1 MRKLFFG
8 ILFGLLVLG
17 SLLVACG
24 NYKNRDDAEDLYG
37 SWTKGNDTYEY
48 RADGKIYKNGNVTYR
63 YVVKE
68 EGKIRVYDKADKNVY
83 STYLYS
89 INSTGNVLTMNG
101 QTYYRTGT
109 HNNQK
114 NDSDNLAG
122 DVTDRENNDNE
133 HNGNYSDGEKN
144 GTNNNNVNGNNP
156 LNGTNNNSVIDNVN
170 GRNTTNGT
178 LYNGTTNG
186 ILNDTI
192 NNARTYRGY
201 NFGTNGTATYG
212 TTGGIFQSRTAAP
225 LK

>member
-1 MRKLFFG
+1 L
-8 ILFGLLVLG
+8 LLV
-17 SLLVACG
+17 SLES
-24 NYKNRDDAEDLYG
+24 YRDDAEDLYG

-144 GTNNNNVNGNNP
+144 GTNNNNVNGTNNNNVNGNNP